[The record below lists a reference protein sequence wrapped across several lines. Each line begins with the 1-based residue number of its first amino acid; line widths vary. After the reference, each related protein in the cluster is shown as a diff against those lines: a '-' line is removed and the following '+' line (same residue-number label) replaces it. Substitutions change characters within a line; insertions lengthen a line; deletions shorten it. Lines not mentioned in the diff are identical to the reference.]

1 MSNGNIPSLAEYSAL
16 GLLSDGSSIQIRAIR
31 PDDRAR
37 LVDHFKHLS
46 PESVYFRFLGVKRT
60 LTEADLDRFTRLDYA
75 TSFALVAVRY
85 SQAQERILGV
95 GRYVAAAQA
104 GGGAA
109 KSAEVAFAVADEYQ
123 GRGIG
128 TLLLEHLGRIA
139 FANGIERL
147 NAMVL
152 GSNTRMLEV
161 FARSGY
167 TVRQTI
173 ENGLV
178 HVSFR
183 CAESEA
189 FLSQSLMRES
199 LAAVQSVGRLLR
211 PRSVAII
218 GASHDPHKVG
228 GAVVANLKQ
237 ASFTGAIYPINASRR
252 EIQGLQAFATV
263 SAVGK
268 PVDVAVVCIPARA
281 VEAAVRDCA
290 AAGVRGLVVISSGF
304 AEVQGAGSGA
314 QARLVELVR
323 SSGMRMVGPNCMGII
338 NTDPEVAMNATFAPV
353 APATGNIGMLSQSG
367 ALGMAILDQA
377 RLRDIGIS
385 SFVSVG
391 NKADVS
397 SNDMLAYWGSDPRTA
412 VIALYLESF
421 GNPGKFARLARSV
434 ARHKP
439 IVALKSGRST
449 AGKRAALSHSA
460 SLASLDVAVDA
471 LFEQCGVIRTETL
484 EQFFD
489 VATLL
494 SSQPLPDGPRVGVV
508 TNAGGPAILI
518 ADACEANGLI
528 LPELGAATQEALK
541 ASLTAHAGV
550 SNPVDMTATAT
561 ADDFQRAMALVGA
574 DPAIDSVIAI
584 YIPPL
589 VSDPVSIAAGIAR
602 GAALVSA
609 HKPVLHV
616 LLSSAPAPAELH
628 QGQRGRIPRYGFP
641 ENAATALA
649 AANRYALWR
658 KRPAEPPLVFDDAA
672 YGTIRAIVSDVL
684 QGTQGPQWVAP
695 RELDRLLRA
704 AGIDTVFAEQTT
716 PEEAATVASRMGFPL
731 VAKIVSAEVV
741 HKTDVGGVVMGL
753 RSLEEVNAAVAGL
766 VETMRKLGKRLDGIL
781 LQREI
786 SGGIEALAGLVDDP
800 TFGKTE
806 VCALGGVAVEII
818 KDVVFR
824 VPPVTSADAAD
835 MVASLRSSRLLDGFR
850 GAPAGDRAAL
860 EHLLVRLS
868 ALAEAVPE
876 IVEMDLNPV
885 KVLPPGQGALVLDA
899 RMRLDSSARVTHLI
913 VRG

>member
-268 PVDVAVVCIPARA
+268 PVDV
-281 VEAAVRDCA
+281 
-290 AAGVRGLVVISSGF
+290 
-304 AEVQGAGSGA
+304 
-314 QARLVELVR
+314 
-323 SSGMRMVGPNCMGII
+323 
-338 NTDPEVAMNATFAPV
+338 
-353 APATGNIGMLSQSG
+353 
-367 ALGMAILDQA
+367 
-377 RLRDIGIS
+377 
-385 SFVSVG
+385 
-391 NKADVS
+391 
-397 SNDMLAYWGSDPRTA
+397 
-412 VIALYLESF
+412 
-421 GNPGKFARLARSV
+421 
-434 ARHKP
+434 
-439 IVALKSGRST
+439 
-449 AGKRAALSHSA
+449 
-460 SLASLDVAVDA
+460 
-471 LFEQCGVIRTETL
+471 
-484 EQFFD
+484 
-489 VATLL
+489 
-494 SSQPLPDGPRVGVV
+494 
-508 TNAGGPAILI
+508 
-518 ADACEANGLI
+518 
-528 LPELGAATQEALK
+528 
-541 ASLTAHAGV
+541 
-550 SNPVDMTATAT
+550 
-561 ADDFQRAMALVGA
+561 
-574 DPAIDSVIAI
+574 
-584 YIPPL
+584 
-589 VSDPVSIAAGIAR
+589 
-602 GAALVSA
+602 
-609 HKPVLHV
+609 
-616 LLSSAPAPAELH
+616 
-628 QGQRGRIPRYGFP
+628 
-641 ENAATALA
+641 
-649 AANRYALWR
+649 
-658 KRPAEPPLVFDDAA
+658 
-672 YGTIRAIVSDVL
+672 
-684 QGTQGPQWVAP
+684 
-695 RELDRLLRA
+695 
-704 AGIDTVFAEQTT
+704 
-716 PEEAATVASRMGFPL
+716 
-731 VAKIVSAEVV
+731 
-741 HKTDVGGVVMGL
+741 
-753 RSLEEVNAAVAGL
+753 
-766 VETMRKLGKRLDGIL
+766 
-781 LQREI
+781 
-786 SGGIEALAGLVDDP
+786 
-800 TFGKTE
+800 
-806 VCALGGVAVEII
+806 
-818 KDVVFR
+818 
-824 VPPVTSADAAD
+824 
-835 MVASLRSSRLLDGFR
+835 
-850 GAPAGDRAAL
+850 
-860 EHLLVRLS
+860 
-868 ALAEAVPE
+868 
-876 IVEMDLNPV
+876 
-885 KVLPPGQGALVLDA
+885 
-899 RMRLDSSARVTHLI
+899 
-913 VRG
+913 